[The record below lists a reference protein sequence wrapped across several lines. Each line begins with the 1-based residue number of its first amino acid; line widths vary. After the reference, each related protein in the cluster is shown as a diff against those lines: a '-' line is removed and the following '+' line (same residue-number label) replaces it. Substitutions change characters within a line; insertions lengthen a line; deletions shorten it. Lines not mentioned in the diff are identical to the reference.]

1 VERAIVVLSGG
12 QDSCTALVWAR
23 TQFEVAGAIHFKYG
37 QKHKQET
44 VYARAWADHY
54 NVPMSVVQVPSLAQV
69 GQSALTSGGDT
80 NKAHPTLR
88 HLPAS
93 FVPGRNLVFTTLAA
107 AYAMKLGAQHVVLG
121 VGQADFSGY
130 PDCRSETMKALQAT
144 LRLGLDFPEL
154 EIQTPLMWK
163 SKAETFKLAY
173 DLGVLPDIVSNTL
186 TGYDGKEDM
195 LHEWGWGPLDD
206 ADFDPASALRAKGWQ
221 EFAEQFPYEYAA
233 YCAGQGLKGK
243 HL

>member
-1 VERAIVVLSGG
+1 
-12 QDSCTALVWAR
+12 
-23 TQFEVAGAIHFKYG
+23 
-37 QKHKQET
+37 
-44 VYARAWADHY
+44 
-54 NVPMSVVQVPSLAQV
+54 
-69 GQSALTSGGDT
+69 
-80 NKAHPTLR
+80 
-88 HLPAS
+88 
-93 FVPGRNLVFTTLAA
+93 
-107 AYAMKLGAQHVVLG
+107 MKLGAQHVVLG

-221 EFAEQFPYEYAA
+221 EIAEQFPYEYAA
-233 YCAGQGLKGK
+233 YCARQGLKGN
-243 HL
+243 HLRKKPTSGSSSSSPLTERHSLSRTSRSRTLACGRLRSTPSC